1 MGFLWPQLL
10 WMLLAVPLLVGVYFW
25 VLGRRR
31 KVAVRYA
38 GLDLVREAMGS
49 RQRWRRHVPPLLF
62 LLALV
67 ALLLAVA
74 RPTAVMTLPSKH
86 ETVVLTMDVSGSMR
100 ATDVAP
106 TRLAAAQIA
115 ARAFVEEQPNSTRI
129 GVVTFGGGAALVQ
142 PPTQQREEILSAI
155 DRFELQRGT
164 AVGSGILMSLKT
176 LFPDQEFEVPS
187 QESRRAQR
195 AASLDPG
202 RARAPEP
209 PPPVPPGSYTSAV
222 IILLSDGQTTTGPDP
237 LEAARLAA
245 DRGVRVYTVGIGTP
259 NGEILIGDGW
269 SMRVRLDEDALK
281 AIARTTH
288 GEYFYAGSAPEL
300 KSIYQSLTSKLV
312 FETRDTEITAL
323 FAAVA
328 AALSVVSALLSML
341 WFNRVF

>member
-10 WMLLAVPLLVGVYFW
+10 WMLLAIPLLVGVYFW
-25 VLGRRR
+25 ALRRR
-31 KVAVRYA
+31 KKVAVRYA
-38 GLDLVREAMGS
+38 GLDLVREAMGT

-62 LLALV
+62 LLALI
-67 ALLLAVA
+67 ALLLAIA
-74 RPTAVMTLPSKH
+74 RPTAVMTLPSRH

-115 ARAFVEEQPNSTRI
+115 ARSFIEEQPNSTRI

-142 PPTQQREEILSAI
+142 PPTQQREEILAAI

-176 LFPDQEFEVPS
+176 IFPDQEFEVPS

-195 AASLDPG
+195 AASLDPN
-202 RARAPEP
+202 RAPTPAP

-269 SMRVRLDEDALK
+269 SMRVRLDEDSLK

-288 GEYFYAGSAPEL
+288 GEYFYAGSALEL

-328 AALSVVSALLSML
+328 AAFAFVSALLSML